1 MARGVISYSSGTIA
15 AAVSGVRYA
24 FLNIIRSTLKAY
36 ISNGEAAWEDYDI
49 ISNTP
54 GSCNYVMHS
63 VGDRALGS
71 GVTKGDS
78 EIYNRFYESSN
89 SQFFVNLQD
98 WSQVGHA
105 GNRASAAASISLN
118 DTDAL
123 EWWMV
128 CNEYV
133 WLIAAHQ
140 SGSWFT
146 ACGGQ
151 LTRPYAP
158 TMNGLARLSVATA
171 GTGILT
177 LSVDRDCQTTLRVGQ
192 KVILMNFTP
201 DGQALKSAYYDL
213 VTILAVTSGT
223 IQVSGVTNTPYEIGS
238 IIGIE
243 PSPNYAG
250 AATGSAPTSL
260 YMSNLRDGSATI
272 VAQSLTAYGSFVEAD
287 EDPGFDGAYIAVPT
301 WLNGTSPAGF
311 RGDFGEHAL
320 CFANGLQADKDIM
333 RMDYDDARKYKIFPS
348 LSFLSTWILGI
359 GPGAS

>member
-1 MARGVISYSSGTIA
+1 MARGAISYSAGTIA
-15 AAVSGVRYA
+15 AAGSGVRYA

-36 ISNGEAAWEDYDI
+36 LSNGEAAWEDYDI

-78 EIYNRFYESSN
+78 EIYNRFYESGGT
-89 SQFFVNLQD
+89 QYFVNLQD

-105 GNRASAAASISLN
+105 GNRASAAPSIALN
-118 DTDAL
+118 DTDAI

-133 WLIAAHQ
+133 WFIVGHQ
-140 SGSWFT
+140 SGSWYT

-151 LTRPYAP
+151 LTRPYAT

-171 GTGILT
+171 GTGTLT

-223 IQVSGVTNTPYEIGS
+223 IQVSGVVNTPYEIGS

-243 PSPNYAG
+243 PSPNYVG
-250 AATGSAPTSL
+250 ADNTAPTTIF
-260 YMSNLRDGSATI
+260 MSNRRDGSAT
-272 VAQSLTAYGSFVEAD
+272 VAAHTLAPYGSFAKAS
-287 EDPGFDGAYIAVPT
+287 EDPGFDGSYIALPT
-301 WLNGTSPAGF
+301 WLNGETVVGF

-320 CFANGLQADKDIM
+320 CFAAGLQADKDIM

-348 LSFLSTWILGI
+348 ISFISTWVLGI